1 MIAHVNAESSCAL
14 KLIIVLYCI
23 TEFPQKFTL
32 CGKPKHKKVCVRFR
46 ESSRSEY
53 PANGFHVTA
62 VKVMVREVTVLS
74 VVVHCGNCWIF
85 IIQWSPNIRD
95 HTENLGLKIKFKPGN
110 KESFRILKD
119 STFFLRSLIVLIK
132 FLEFFIY

>member
-62 VKVMVREVTVLS
+62 VKVMVREVTVLR
-74 VVVHCGNCWIF
+74 CGRALWKLLDIY
-85 IIQWSPNIRD
+85 
-95 HTENLGLKIKFKPGN
+95 HTV
-110 KESFRILKD
+110 ESKHPRPH
-119 STFFLRSLIVLIK
+119 
-132 FLEFFIY
+132 